1 MLDKLT
7 HDIGNAYFVEGRSL
21 SIAWGYE
28 VYEPSMSERVDDVF
42 VRADKK
48 MYSCKQ
54 AMKGS
59 GENKVSTT
67 FENVPK

>member
-7 HDIGNAYFVEGRSL
+7 HDIANAHFVEGRSL
-21 SIAWGYE
+21 SIACGYE
-28 VYEPSMSERVDDVF
+28 VYEPSMSESVDDVF

-59 GENKVSTT
+59 GDSSDR
-67 FENVPK
+67 